1 MRTTCWTFL
10 LALSL
15 GAASCSQAPE
25 QTPQTEA
32 KTIRVTVGSGPQFDI
47 ATRTE
52 LDPDGTTVR
61 WAVGDRMAMWAVN
74 ASSGSAH
81 LAAHPFVLWHY
92 NQTYDEAKFT
102 ADIPEMPEGDYTYYA
117 VSPVPDAVSGTIA
130 SYDIAAVQDGSFEGA
145 HDILVAAPVA
155 GGALLPGDNS
165 EAVSLAFAHKIH
177 LLKIHIPENRMNL
190 PITRLT
196 LTFPR
201 PVTGRLTVDAAD
213 PDAPAQLAEGN
224 NVLTLS
230 FAEPKDAGDTVYAMI
245 APTEL
250 TADDRIEIKAYTES
264 KESLTATMH
273 GKNYLA
279 GHTTP
284 IRLTIPEIYRVTR
297 IFFSLAGRDGSTD
310 LAEDLAGGY
319 GCSTLGERVDSFTLT
334 APAGI
339 DLGNGSNVRSFTVND
354 ANSYEIFYEGEF
366 NDNLSGKQLTVT
378 FDSENTLTSRQFTM
392 PQIAAETTNEG
403 GALALVV
410 PWLYF
415 EDFSTGI
422 TADFEL
428 NSEWKSDRFSN
439 TSASQ
444 LSNLPTGWTGA
455 CVGGKKGVGI
465 RVASHCIYGVF
476 MVYSRCAGRVD
487 SPPISAIKEG
497 KSPKVTVSY
506 TYGGNRFEGVGSGGS
521 ILVSAGY
528 TTNNNNPIA
537 SDQGIANT
545 TIPEA
550 AINVD
555 SSGNNNDYTLGALH
569 ARSYTIPQCQHDTR
583 LSWRI
588 NNNRTGTGNGT
599 YWIYID
605 NIKVSIA
612 R

>member
-47 ATRTE
+47 ATNSTRTE

-74 ASSGSAH
+74 ASTGSAH

-102 ADIPEMPEGDYTYYA
+102 ADIPEMPEGNYTYYA

-155 GGALLPGDNS
+155 GGALQPGDNS

-177 LLKIHIPENRMNL
+177 LLKIHIPVNRMNL

-196 LTFPR
+196 LTFPQ

-213 PDAPAQLAEGN
+213 PDAPAQLAEGS

-250 TADDRIEIKAYTES
+250 TADDRIEIKAYTQS
-264 KESLTATMH
+264 KESLPATMH

-334 APAGI
+334 APEGI
-339 DLGNGSNVRSFTVND
+339 DLGNGSNERSFTVND

-378 FDSENTLTSRQFTM
+378 FDSEHTLTSRQFTM
-392 PQIAAETTNEG
+392 PQLTADDRNTVAG
-403 GALALVV
+403 LAV
-410 PWLYF
+410 PYLLE
-415 EDFSTGI
+415 EDFGGCGNFSGPEKTGN
-422 TADFEL
+422 TAGEEL
-428 NSEWKSDRFSN
+428 SGAGLPGWYAGARANGTAGTCVNLQSYSN
-439 TSASQ
+439 IGGPFQSRLDSCP
-444 LSNLPTGWTGA
+444 LSG
-455 CVGGKKGVGI
+455 
-465 RVASHCIYGVF
+465 
-476 MVYSRCAGRVD
+476 
-487 SPPISAIKEG
+487 IKEG
-497 KSPKVTVSY
+497 KTVTVKIVFNSDWKKNKSSSMGLIVGR
-506 TYGGNRFEGVGSGGS
+506 TSGHNLNSGIDNATNISMADNRAAS
-521 ILVSAGY
+521 
-528 TTNNNNPIA
+528 TTNIPTLRTVTVANFTKSQSIA
-537 SDQGIANT
+537 WKTDGK
-545 TIPEA
+545 
-550 AINVD
+550 
-555 SSGNNNDYTLGALH
+555 
-569 ARSYTIPQCQHDTR
+569 
-583 LSWRI
+583 
-588 NNNRTGTGNGT
+588 NGT
-599 YWIYID
+599 WFNYEDLYID
-605 NIKVSIA
+605 NIKVSIS